1 MWDVSG
7 LWVGVGALVCGSGPG
22 VCAVVCGSVQ
32 VYVGVHG
39 CAEVWVGGR
48 DEFSEYLLE
57 TRVLTSPDFN
67 MYPI

>member
-22 VCAVVCGSVQ
+22 VCAGVCGSVQ

-39 CAEVWVGGR
+39 CAGA
-48 DEFSEYLLE
+48 
-57 TRVLTSPDFN
+57 PK
-67 MYPI
+67 

>member
-1 MWDVSG
+1 MGCERDVSG

-39 CAEVWVGGR
+39 CAEVWVGGMNFQNIFWR
-48 DEFSEYLLE
+48 LE
-57 TRVLTSPDFN
+57 S
-67 MYPI
+67 